1 MGAFFDFS
9 SNTCYAKAN
18 TNGQPCQVERK
29 LQKTIWKSQKQAS
42 FLLKSK
48 SRWPFL
54 SWVYF
59 FVFVFWVVNNISI
72 FVLNE
77 FYDFLLGLIMICIVA
92 TKRNVSL
99 VYSNLCIGETSIRYR
114 LFFIGSV
121 WFDLLMELYSHADAA
136 KYTFMILL
144 HFKSCRLG
152 LTLNA
157 VLTS

>member
-1 MGAFFDFS
+1 MPS
-9 SNTCYAKAN
+9 RKKASKN
-18 TNGQPCQVERK
+18 DIEISK
-29 LQKTIWKSQKQAS
+29 AS
-42 FLLKSK
+42 FLPPQEQEYVRFSLMGL
-48 SRWPFL
+48 PF
-54 SWVYF
+54 F
-59 FVFVFWVVNNISI
+59 FFFFGVVNNISI

-77 FYDFLLGLIMICIVA
+77 FYDFLLGLIYIVA
-92 TKRNVSL
+92 TKGNVSL

-121 WFDLLMELYSHADAA
+121 WFDLLMELYSHAVAA